1 MIWIS
6 ISNYLFW
13 ALLLSGLTGSIFF
26 LLWLLLD
33 KTILK
38 SDCVLSKKMLRFTLH
53 AYWIPLLFVVLM
65 IRYNDEQLM
74 ASFRQGEDTTIK
86 HRMLEM
92 SPQIMRTIM
101 LCVTGWLSVVAVI
114 TVIWAWQ
121 YLRLKRLLQDSVP
134 ETEPAVLACYKDA
147 CIRAGIRK
155 EIPLVRNDLVHTP
168 FAAGMHHH
176 CVVLP
181 FEEYTGQELGMILA
195 HELFHCKQ
203 KDLQWRYM
211 ALWINLLQAWN
222 PFIYLTRRALREK
235 AECVCDYYVCMST
248 TENFSAKTYFSIILS
263 RAEGERGPIGRF
275 AAGFGSSASEL
286 RRRVA
291 SMRNYQIKGTL
302 KKGMAAVAVT
312 VFILS
317 GSMTTYAA
325 GNEIVGAQHEWY
337 DDTNVGHAVI
347 EEPAEVHVLLP
358 DKAADAET
366 VVMYSVDVARSTNN
380 INWDVPA
387 GQRYTTGYFS
397 LTANTV
403 VSVAAKTTPSGKTV
417 WVGLEYQD
425 GTKYYLVCTGS
436 VANTITAPKKGYYRF
451 FAENKSDVTINV
463 EASYVR

>member
-1 MIWIS
+1 MTWIS

-38 SDCVLSKKMLRFTLH
+38 SDCVLSKKLLRFTLH
-53 AYWIPLLFVVLM
+53 TYWIPSLFVVLM
-65 IRYNDEQLM
+65 HQYGDDQLV
-74 ASFRQGEDTTIK
+74 ASFAQGEDRIIK

-92 SPQIMRTIM
+92 SPQIMWTIM
-101 LCVTGWLSVVAVI
+101 LCVTGWLSIVAVI

-121 YLRLKRLLQDSVP
+121 YLRLKRLLKDSIP
-134 ETEPAVLACYKDA
+134 ETEPDVLACYEEA

-168 FAAGMHHH
+168 FAAGMRHH

-181 FEEYTGQELGMILA
+181 FEEYTGQELGMILT

-222 PFIYLTRRALREK
+222 PFVYLTRRALREK
-235 AECVCDYYVCMST
+235 AECVCDYCVCMSA

-312 VFILS
+312 VFMLS
-317 GSMTTYAA
+317 GSMTAYAA
-325 GNEIVGAQHEWY
+325 GNEIIGAQHEWY

-358 DKAADAET
+358 EETVDVET

-387 GQRYTTGYFS
+387 GKIYSTGFFS
-397 LTANTV
+397 LSANTV
-403 VSVAAKTTPSGKTV
+403 LSVAAKTTPSGKTV

-436 VANTITAPKKGYYRF
+436 VANTITAPKKGNYRF
-451 FAENKSDVTINV
+451 FVENKSDVTINAEV
-463 EASYVR
+463 SYVR

>member
-6 ISNYLFW
+6 ISNYLFL

-38 SDCVLSKKMLRFTLH
+38 SDCVLSKKLLRFTLH
-53 AYWIPLLFVVLM
+53 IYWIPLLFVVLM
-65 IRYNDEQLM
+65 IRYDDEQLIT
-74 ASFRQGEDTTIK
+74 SFAHEEDTIIK

-92 SPQIMRTIM
+92 SPQIMWTIM
-101 LCVTGWLSVVAVI
+101 LCVTGWLSIVAVI

-121 YLRLKRLLQDSVP
+121 YLRLKRLLKDSIP
-134 ETEPAVLACYKDA
+134 ETEPDVLACYKEA
-147 CIRAGIRK
+147 CIRAKIRK

-168 FAAGMHHH
+168 FAAGMRHH

-181 FEEYTGQELGMILA
+181 FEEYTGQELGMILT

-235 AECVCDYYVCMST
+235 AECVCDYYVCMSA

-312 VFILS
+312 VFMLS
-317 GSMTTYAA
+317 GSMTAYAA
-325 GNEIVGAQHEWY
+325 GNEIVSAHHEWY
-337 DDTNVGHAVI
+337 ENTRIDQVVEGKT
-347 EEPAEVHVLLP
+347 EVHILSPEESTLV
-358 DKAADAET
+358 ET
-366 VVMYSVDVARSTNN
+366 TVIYSIDVARTTNN
-380 INWDVPA
+380 INWDVPVGGCYA
-387 GQRYTTGYFS
+387 TGYFKLS
-397 LTANTV
+397 SGTN
-403 VSVAAKTTPSGKTV
+403 VSIAAKTTPSGKTM
-417 WVGLEYQD
+417 WVGLEYAD
-425 GTKYYLVCTGS
+425 GTKYYLACTGS
-436 VANTITAPKKGYYRF
+436 VAGTISAPKSGYYRF